1 MKKYLHVK
9 LATLQFIFEPQ
20 SVSNYKNTLLVST
33 NKTFKDKILFMLWTF
48 LYKYIPSEATKQ
60 KKMSM

>member
-33 NKTFKDKILFMLWTF
+33 NKTFKDKILFML
-48 LYKYIPSEATKQ
+48 
-60 KKMSM
+60 